1 VTIKK
6 KIISFIVFGFLLVS
20 VIFTFNSISTLKNN
34 QQTNLDLFK
43 KEFLE
48 LSRELFEKNSSIFF
62 NSLDLQNS
70 NHSDSKTILDF
81 IKKSYP
87 QGGNITIVNI
97 ADRKFLEGYDNPNI
111 IYYLKPALIDNYIK
125 ENILNQKSDFDLDN
139 FDEFSLDKTNTI
151 IPNKIHLRVY
161 SEEGIIV
168 FFGQNFLTGKVRI
181 EFIERQNDLL
191 FKAQIYSSILIFT
204 IIFTLII
211 IFMVMVM
218 EKIIIKPLKNIVLVV
233 KSITGGDLNK
243 RVDIKSKD
251 EIGQLG
257 LVFNE
262 MTNKLRDSYNFLED
276 KIKERTKELDS
287 KVQEITSNNIELENN
302 KTVIINLLEDF
313 ENEKVNAE
321 NLVIVRTKELSD
333 EKARLLASINSL
345 EMGFAI
351 VGIDGDIIINNPSI
365 LSILNMKENDS
376 ISLDDISIDLNIKEE
391 GLFERLK
398 KCTKQKCIVEINEI
412 IFGTKYLRLF
422 LTPVFSL
429 ENIPIGGV
437 LLIENI
443 TESKI
448 LERSRDEFFA
458 VASHELRTPLTAIR
472 GNTEMILTDY
482 KDKIKDK
489 EIEEMLSD
497 IDEASVRLIG
507 IVNDFLEVSRLEQG
521 NILINKTNFNL
532 IEIAEKASKSLEVE
546 AVKKNIKIE
555 IIKPDII
562 LPKAFA
568 DSGKVEQIFFNLIG
582 NAIKFTEKGNI
593 SISFENIMG
602 NSLKVRITDT
612 GKGISINNESLL
624 FRKFQPAGN
633 DVLARDVTKSTGLG
647 LYISKM
653 IVEKMGGTIGL
664 EKTEVGTGSTFF
676 FTIPTSS

>member
-111 IYYLKPALIDNYIK
+111 IYYLKPVLIDNYIK

>member
-1 VTIKK
+1 MTIKK